1 MKVTTIAPTTRRAS
15 WAITLCA
22 ASALVLAGCAG
33 TAEHQ
38 STSELLENE
47 ALVAQVKTELAQ
59 RDLETLLDVEV
70 ESFRNVVQLSGFVET
85 EEEKMIAGQA
95 AESVDGVVE
104 VRNDLVVKA
113 KI

>member
-1 MKVTTIAPTTRRAS
+1 MSIVARNRRAPLMV
-15 WAITLCA
+15 ALAA
-22 ASALVLAGCAG
+22 ASLIAVAGCAA
-33 TAEHQ
+33 TPTQQSAAE
-38 STSELLENE
+38 LAENE
-47 ALVAQVKTELAQ
+47 ALVALVKTEMAQ

-85 EEEKMIAGQA
+85 EEEKMIAGEA
-95 AESVDGVVE
+95 AASVDGVEE